1 MQGIYQIRNIKTG
14 KVYIGSS
21 KNIENRFG
29 EHVRNLKKN
38 KHHSN
43 KLQRSWNKT
52 KDKKKTF
59 VFEILEEVIDKSLLK
74 EREQY
79 YIDLKDAY
87 KNGYNCSEKVDN
99 PKYAFKNQ
107 KKVSKKKLLQ
117 EAYEEYMD
125 LYAKYKDNL
134 DLSYIFRERL
144 EEKHY
149 SYITYR
155 KVNKYI
161 KWFLDNFD
169 TNNYRFEIS
178 FTGKSTWCFDV
189 EFLDGRT
196 YKYYYLKKGK
206 LVEDEYM
213 NKLLEKE
220 KF

>member
-14 KVYIGSS
+14 KVYVGSS
-21 KNIENRFG
+21 KNIERRFG
-29 EHVRNLKKN
+29 EHIRNLKNN
-38 KHHSN
+38 KHHSI
-43 KLQRSWNKT
+43 KLQRSWNLT

-59 VFEILEEVIDKSLLK
+59 VFEVIEEVNDNSILK

-87 KNGYNCSEKVDN
+87 TTGYNCSEKVDN
-99 PKYAFKNQ
+99 LKYVFKKQ
-107 KKVSKKKLLQ
+107 KKVSKKKLLDKL
-117 EAYEEYMD
+117 YNEYIN
-125 LYAKYKDNL
+125 LYNKYKDNL
-134 DLSYIFRERL
+134 DFSYTFRERL

-149 SYITYR
+149 SYITYK
-155 KVNKYI
+155 KVVKYI
-161 KWFLDNFD
+161 KWFLDNYD
-169 TNNYRFEIS
+169 IHKYKFEIS

-213 NKLLEKE
+213 NKLLENANL
-220 KF
+220 